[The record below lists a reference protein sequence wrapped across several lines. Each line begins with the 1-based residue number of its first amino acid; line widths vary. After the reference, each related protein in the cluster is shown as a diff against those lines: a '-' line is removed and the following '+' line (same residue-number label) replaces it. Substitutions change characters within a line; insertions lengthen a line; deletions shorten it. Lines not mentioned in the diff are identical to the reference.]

1 MNDTS
6 TRRILLLDPQTVN
19 QIAAGE
25 VVERPASVVKELVE
39 NSIDAEATR
48 IEIELKDSGS
58 SLILVRDNGIGMSSE
73 DLVACLDRHATSKI
87 RRLEDLFQVQ
97 SLGFRGEA
105 IPSIAS
111 VSHFTISSGT
121 EDGVRHRIQVSG
133 SKRGEVET
141 HSGSRGTEI
150 KVEELFFNTPA
161 RLKFLKSAST
171 ELGNCVDMV
180 QKLAAAHPE
189 IAISLRHA
197 DSLIFQT
204 SGDGSLFNALTE
216 LWSRDMTRALTEI
229 DYYESGVR
237 VRGYIS
243 PPHIT
248 KSNRNYQWIY
258 VNRRNVRN
266 RALMMG
272 IEIAYRAFTPE
283 KRFPM
288 AVISLDIDPAKVDS
302 NVSPSKSEVKFQQES
317 VVVDALRHAIKHAF
331 LQHGI
336 VPDAG
341 ALARA
346 NNALQS
352 IDEQRQFQQMTQL
365 MVQAQSP
372 LFAAGQIELPESR
385 SYDSLL
391 DGLRI
396 IGQSMNTFII
406 AENNQGLLIV
416 DQHVAHERV
425 LYEKLIRER
434 GRVSVERQTLLA
446 PEVIEFERSLNQ
458 MAREHLEELAQL
470 GFDLEEFGD
479 QTYLLRA
486 VPAAL
491 KRNDPVATL
500 TEILDEMVN
509 GAVSGCI
516 QSARENIWIT
526 CSCKMAVKSGDP
538 LSHAEMEKLMIDLAE
553 TENPYLCPHGRPI
566 TIVMQ
571 KGELFRKFKR

>member
-189 IAISLRHA
+189 IRISLRHA

-216 LWSRDMTRALTEI
+216 L
-229 DYYESGVR
+229 
-237 VRGYIS
+237 
-243 PPHIT
+243 
-248 KSNRNYQWIY
+248 
-258 VNRRNVRN
+258 
-266 RALMMG
+266 
-272 IEIAYRAFTPE
+272 
-283 KRFPM
+283 
-288 AVISLDIDPAKVDS
+288 
-302 NVSPSKSEVKFQQES
+302 
-317 VVVDALRHAIKHAF
+317 
-331 LQHGI
+331 
-336 VPDAG
+336 
-341 ALARA
+341 
-346 NNALQS
+346 
-352 IDEQRQFQQMTQL
+352 
-365 MVQAQSP
+365 
-372 LFAAGQIELPESR
+372 
-385 SYDSLL
+385 
-391 DGLRI
+391 
-396 IGQSMNTFII
+396 
-406 AENNQGLLIV
+406 
-416 DQHVAHERV
+416 
-425 LYEKLIRER
+425 
-434 GRVSVERQTLLA
+434 
-446 PEVIEFERSLNQ
+446 
-458 MAREHLEELAQL
+458 
-470 GFDLEEFGD
+470 
-479 QTYLLRA
+479 
-486 VPAAL
+486 
-491 KRNDPVATL
+491 
-500 TEILDEMVN
+500 
-509 GAVSGCI
+509 
-516 QSARENIWIT
+516 
-526 CSCKMAVKSGDP
+526 
-538 LSHAEMEKLMIDLAE
+538 
-553 TENPYLCPHGRPI
+553 
-566 TIVMQ
+566 
-571 KGELFRKFKR
+571 